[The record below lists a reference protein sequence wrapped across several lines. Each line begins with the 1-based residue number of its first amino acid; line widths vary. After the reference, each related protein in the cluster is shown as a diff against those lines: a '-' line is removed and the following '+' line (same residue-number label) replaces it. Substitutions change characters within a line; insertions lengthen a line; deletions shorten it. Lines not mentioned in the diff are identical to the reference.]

1 MLKPRY
7 SVDLI
12 KQMAECDANYIR
24 LLKLV
29 PQLAVYR
36 DMTLS
41 NSVESDKE
49 STSSPRCLKRVP
61 QGQIESLV
69 GLKVE
74 FAISEALESKNP
86 ITVQIKIL
94 ENFRYTNT
102 LEIIQKPEIKKL
114 LTNPSMIV
122 RIYHDASS
130 AEVISTQGHKVSQP
144 RYLVKNPK
152 MYSADEKMRVNAFL
166 GEWLTHC
173 LKVGRSIQ
181 TPEKLFNV

>member
-1 MLKPRY
+1 MLKSKY

-24 LLKLV
+24 LLKLI
-29 PQLAVYR
+29 PQLAIYR

-41 NSVESDKE
+41 SPVKSGKE
-49 STSSPRCLKRVP
+49 SAYATRCLNRVP
-61 QGQIESLV
+61 GSQNENLV

-102 LEIIQKPEIKKL
+102 LEIVQKPEMKKL
-114 LTNPSMIV
+114 LTNPAMVV

-130 AEVISTQGHKVSQP
+130 AEVISTQGHKVSQA
-144 RYLVKNPK
+144 RYLVKNPN
-152 MYSADEKMRVNAFL
+152 MYYADEKMRVNAFL

-181 TPEKLFNV
+181 APEELLKI

>member
-41 NSVESDKE
+41 NSVKSDKG
-49 STSSPRCLKRVP
+49 STSTNGYLKRVP
-61 QGQIESLV
+61 HGQIESLV

-74 FAISEALESKNP
+74 FAISEALESKDS

-102 LEIIQKPEIKKL
+102 LKIVQKPEIKKL

-130 AEVISTQGHKVSQP
+130 AEVISTQGHKISQP
-144 RYLVKNPK
+144 RCLAKNPK
-152 MYSADEKMRVNAFL
+152 MYSADEKIRVNAFL

-173 LKVGRSIQ
+173 LKVGRSTQ
-181 TPEKLFNV
+181 TPEKLFNI

>member
-36 DMTLS
+36 DMTIS
-41 NSVESDKE
+41 NSVKSGKG
-49 STSSPRCLKRVP
+49 STCTNGHLKRVP
-61 QGQIESLV
+61 HRQIESLV
-69 GLKVE
+69 GLKLE
-74 FAISEALESKNP
+74 FAISEALESKDS

-102 LEIIQKPEIKKL
+102 LEIVQKPEIKKL

-130 AEVISTQGHKVSQP
+130 AEVISTQGHKISQP
-144 RYLVKNPK
+144 RCLVKNPK
-152 MYSADEKMRVNAFL
+152 MYSSDEKMRVNAFL
-166 GEWLTHC
+166 GEWLTYC

-181 TPEKLFNV
+181 TPEKLFNI